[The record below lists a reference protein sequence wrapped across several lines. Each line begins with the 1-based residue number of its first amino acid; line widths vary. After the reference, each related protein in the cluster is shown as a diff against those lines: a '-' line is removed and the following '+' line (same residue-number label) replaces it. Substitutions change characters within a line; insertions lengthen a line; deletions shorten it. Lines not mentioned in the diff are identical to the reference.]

1 MRSVEKWERVQEIAR
16 KEGNSVACMAPEL
29 AIENSSQS
37 VVMRFK
43 VVSRFSR
50 REPGD
55 GLCLLEAGEC
65 DPQYSSINTSDRLPN
80 RMHRGRDQ
88 L

>member
-1 MRSVEKWERVQEIAR
+1 MQEIAR

-29 AIENSSQS
+29 AIENRSQS
-37 VVMRFK
+37 VVLRFK
-43 VVSRFSR
+43 VLSRFSR
-50 REPGD
+50 RELVD

-65 DPQYSSINTSDRLPN
+65 GPHYSSINTSDRLPN
-80 RMHRGRDQ
+80 RMRRGRGQ